1 MKKIIRKL
9 FITLLAICLTI
20 TVFDFTGCED
30 NNEKFSD
37 KTGTDLVIIVGR
49 HANAKDLVTDNE
61 VMQSIREMC
70 YNSFTYTHG
79 DTYHAQ
85 GNISVVVCDGSPER
99 IPLVND
105 KGKEIELSLDSDT
118 PDYRETIVNDA
129 IDDVIKFLQSDAT
142 KADDPEVDLL
152 SALFDAQFILDRS
165 NAKSKEILILDSGIC
180 TTGAFDMNS
189 NKIQNDSIE
198 DIIGRIPEDSIPIL
212 SGVSVS
218 FVGIGN
224 VAEPQNLPNPVSNKL
239 IKIWTKL
246 LKDSCGVSLKT
257 EIKRYKD
264 QGADMSWYEDGS
276 GYPQVSMVPFYDE
289 STKNGPW
296 FFPTSSLG
304 FKPNSDVFYNQKQAE
319 NVIETIIASDLN
331 SYLSSDPDAKVYVVG
346 SIARIKNNEK
356 VKKHSDVSAKRA
368 NKVASILKK
377 KFGVSK
383 EQIVIIDAGSTVFTW
398 RNADEFPNGEQND
411 DNMQKNRVVAIIPA
425 TSTSQVK
432 ELRDEGFIK

>member
-1 MKKIIRKL
+1 
-9 FITLLAICLTI
+9 
-20 TVFDFTGCED
+20 
-30 NNEKFSD
+30 
-37 KTGTDLVIIVGR
+37 
-49 HANAKDLVTDNE
+49 
-61 VMQSIREMC
+61 
-70 YNSFTYTHG
+70 
-79 DTYHAQ
+79 
-85 GNISVVVCDGSPER
+85 
-99 IPLVND
+99 
-105 KGKEIELSLDSDT
+105 
-118 PDYRETIVNDA
+118 
-129 IDDVIKFLQSDAT
+129 
-142 KADDPEVDLL
+142 
-152 SALFDAQFILDRS
+152 
-165 NAKSKEILILDSGIC
+165 
-180 TTGAFDMNS
+180 
-189 NKIQNDSIE
+189 
-198 DIIGRIPEDSIPIL
+198 
-212 SGVSVS
+212 
-218 FVGIGN
+218 
-224 VAEPQNLPNPVSNKL
+224 LPNPVSNKL

-346 SIARIKNNEK
+346 SIARIKKNEE

-368 NKVASILKK
+368 KKVASILKK

-398 RNADEFPNGEQND
+398 RNADEFPNGKQND
-411 DNMQKNRVVAIIPA
+411 DNMQNNRVVAIIPA

>member
-79 DTYHAQ
+79 DTFHAQ

-99 IPLVND
+99 ISIVNA
-105 KGKEIELSLDSDT
+105 KGKEIVLSLDSDT
-118 PDYRETIVNDA
+118 PDYRETIVNEA

-189 NKIQNDSIE
+189 NKIQNDNIE

-212 SGVSVS
+212 SGVNVS

-246 LKDSCGVSLKT
+246 LKDSCGVSLKS

-304 FKPNSDVFYNQKQAE
+304 FKPDSDVFYNQKQAE

-346 SIARIKNNEK
+346 SIARIKKNEE
-356 VKKHSDVSAKRA
+356 VKIHSDVSAKRA
-368 NKVASILKK
+368 KKVASILKK

-398 RNADEFPNGEQND
+398 RNADEFPNGKQND

-425 TSTSQVK
+425 TSTSQVR